1 MAKPKLA
8 LIPAAQ
14 GSKLFSVL
22 PSSGVGD
29 FDFTRSGKA
38 TRINSQ
44 GLIEEVTNQQSR
56 LNYPMIDGKVVGCPS
71 HLLENSATNQVPYSE
86 DINNNA
92 WTKLKLNVSPNET
105 ISPDGTLSADKLT
118 EDTTTG
124 QHRISDIVSLVSG
137 EDYTI
142 SAFIKPNGSRWVRLR
157 LENAGVGSGQIN
169 VWFDIENGVVGTE
182 GAGVGKIE
190 KYPNGWYKCSA
201 TGTTNT
207 GVNVCIVS
215 LADADGSSS
224 YTGSASRSAY
234 VWGVSV
240 ENLSH
245 LTSYIPTNGSAVTR
259 SAETANNSG
268 DASDTFNDSEGVL
281 MAEISFL
288 ENGRIGVSNPDN
300 SDQVLF
306 GNADGIFYR
315 ITENNSDPITE
326 FVDGNVDDV
335 NKIALKYKSTET
347 SIFVNGFKLDTSITS
362 YSLSGLNEL
371 ALTSQ
376 GANFYGNTK
385 QIQYYNSALT
395 DSELEQLT
403 SWTSFTDM
411 AEGQLYTI
419 E

>member
-1 MAKPKLA
+1 
-8 LIPAAQ
+8 
-14 GSKLFSVL
+14 
-22 PSSGVGD
+22 
-29 FDFTRSGKA
+29 
-38 TRINSQ
+38 
-44 GLIEEVTNQQSR
+44 TNQQSR

-376 GANFYGNTK
+376 GA
-385 QIQYYNSALT
+385 
-395 DSELEQLT
+395 
-403 SWTSFTDM
+403 
-411 AEGQLYTI
+411 
-419 E
+419 